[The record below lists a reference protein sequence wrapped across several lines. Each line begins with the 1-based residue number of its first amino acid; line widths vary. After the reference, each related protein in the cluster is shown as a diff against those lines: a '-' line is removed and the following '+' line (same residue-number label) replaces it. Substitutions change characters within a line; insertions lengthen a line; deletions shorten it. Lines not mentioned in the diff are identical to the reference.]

1 LSQAAERII
10 ELNKTGF
17 SKAGLN
23 LLGALAIGLGFSP
36 GVYADSAQDA
46 LKRFTDGVQTFEAH
60 FDQVQTTDKG
70 QVSGRSS
77 GHFWLE
83 RPGSRGGPG
92 KFRWAYEKPYQQAT
106 ICDGA
111 KLWAFDPD
119 LNQVTVREAKAAL
132 AGTPAE
138 LLSQKT
144 ALSSAFTVKDAGAVG
159 DTRLVNL
166 TPKSKDS
173 DFKSIELTLDKDGAP
188 LRMRFADQI
197 GGNSEVSFTEVHTN
211 ARIDPAQFQ
220 FTPPKGAEIVND
232 GGITTKSLD

>member
-1 LSQAAERII
+1 MNMNTKKAFLCALGVLCGSASMLLAFDAQAD
-10 ELNKTGF
+10 T
-17 SKAGLN
+17 
-23 LLGALAIGLGFSP
+23 
-36 GVYADSAQDA
+36 AQDA

-60 FDQVQTTDKG
+60 FEQVQTTDKG

-83 RPGSRGGPG
+83 RPGAKGGAG
-92 KFRWAYEKPYQQAT
+92 KFRWAYEKPYTQAT

-111 KLWAFDPD
+111 KLWAYDPD
-119 LNQVTVREAKAAL
+119 LNQVTVREARAAL

-144 ALSSAFTVKDAGAVG
+144 ALSTAFTVKDSGAEG
-159 DTRLVNL
+159 DMRLVTL

-173 DFKSIELTLDKDGAP
+173 DFKSIELALDKDGSP

-197 GGNSEVSFTEVHTN
+197 GGRSEVSFTEVHTN

>member
-1 LSQAAERII
+1 MKI
-10 ELNKTGF
+10 T
-17 SKAGLN
+17 KAFLGC
-23 LLGALAIGLGFSP
+23 LGALCVSQLSAFNAQ
-36 GVYADSAQDA
+36 ADSAQDA

-60 FDQVQTTDKG
+60 FEQVQTTDKG

-83 RPGSRGGPG
+83 RPVAKGAPG
-92 KFRWAYEKPYQQAT
+92 KFRWAYEKPYTQAT

-111 KLWAFDPD
+111 KLWAYDPD
-119 LNQVTVREAKAAL
+119 LNQVTVREAKTAL

-144 ALSSAFTVKDAGAVG
+144 ALSTAFTVKDSGSEG
-159 DTRLVNL
+159 DMRLVTL
-166 TPKSKDS
+166 TPKAKDS
-173 DFKSIELTLDKDGAP
+173 DFKSIELALDKDGAP

-197 GGNSEVSFTEVHTN
+197 GGHSEVSFTEVHTN
-211 ARIDPAQFQ
+211 AKIDPAQFQ
-220 FTPPKGAEIVND
+220 FAPPKGAEIVND

>member
-1 LSQAAERII
+1 MKMNKKAFLGCLGVLCVSQLFAFAAQ
-10 ELNKTGF
+10 
-17 SKAGLN
+17 
-23 LLGALAIGLGFSP
+23 
-36 GVYADSAQDA
+36 ADSAQDT

-60 FDQVQTTDKG
+60 FDQVQTSDKG
-70 QVSGRSS
+70 QVTARSS
-77 GHFWLE
+77 GHFWLA
-83 RPGSRGGPG
+83 RPGAGGGAG
-92 KFRWAYEKPYQQAT
+92 KFRWAYEKPYVQAT

-111 KLWAFDPD
+111 KLWAYDPD

-138 LLSQKT
+138 LLSQKA
-144 ALSSAFTVKDAGAVG
+144 ALSNAFTVKDAGSEG
-159 DTRLVNL
+159 EMRLVTL

-173 DFKSIELTLDKDGAP
+173 DFKTIELALGKDGAP

-197 GGNSEVSFTEVHTN
+197 GGRSEVSFTEVHTN
-211 ARIDPAQFQ
+211 AKIDAAQFQ

>member
-1 LSQAAERII
+1 MKM
-10 ELNKTGF
+10 NKRAFLGC
-17 SKAGLN
+17 
-23 LLGALAIGLGFSP
+23 LGALCVSQLFAFAAW
-36 GVYADSAQDA
+36 ADTAQDA

-60 FDQVQTTDKG
+60 FEQVQTTEKG

-83 RPGSRGGPG
+83 RPGASGGAG

-106 ICDGA
+106 VCDGA
-111 KLWAFDPD
+111 KLWGYDPD

-144 ALSSAFTVKDAGAVG
+144 ALNTAFTVKDAGSEG
-159 DTRLVNL
+159 DTRLVTL

-173 DFKSIELTLDKDGAP
+173 DFKSIELTLDRNGAP

-197 GGNSEVSFTEVHTN
+197 GGRSEVSFSDVRTN
-211 ARIDPAQFQ
+211 QKIDTAQFQ